1 MRRRGFMLV
10 TIASM
15 LTIGLYT
22 GCGGSKSS
30 SGGGSSSGSTNVK
43 AIDGYIYNAKVV
55 STYRIFDKKTGKKV
69 KDITVEINQSLA
81 RTVLMDKGE
90 GYGDKNKTIPGG
102 ESYRTIATEAELAVP
117 LAEAKFKPKTQDKAL
132 ISYEIKTYKMSKRG
146 TKKFYLP
153 SFIDK
158 NKNGKY
164 DKGEDFVGSFKALV
178 GSTIVTPLTNLL
190 YNAFDVDS
198 NDINLSNA
206 KASILKKSR
215 KVAEN
220 IGKRLGVTSN
230 QLISLDPIAALPDP
244 STRAYSLVSGMIA
257 MVNNKDDIKALA
269 KSLSA
274 DISKEEE
281 AKIPTV
287 DEFDDKRFK
296 KSLDLVKSIV
306 QKSVTNDEKANNI
319 RNTFQELAAKAE
331 NKDFFKEVLGINID
345 ESRDD
350 SKEVG
355 SFIAVSNKQTIVS
368 DLNISSIEVNGT
380 DLSSFIGGDK
390 IDKVLANFKAKFEYV
405 LAGKKDYNKS
415 LTLVFHVKLKARNNY
430 NDKKDFNSSMSIALP
445 VLVSKE
451 SIKYDK
457 KGKVN
462 IAMTDNKGKTKVK
475 SFDANNSKNQI
486 VSIDKDATFSTKKT
500 VNIGEIIKATLAT
513 NVVKAV
519 FGEDGKVVNVVDS
532 SNFQSAVGKIQVL
545 IVKDDKSKVSF
556 VKNIGDKTV
565 VISPS
570 QISISHGTGFTYN
583 GYSIIDMD
591 KADFRGPKTAKN
603 KGVKLSDAGIGKA
616 GKSGIDGY
624 LKGNLVPVP
633 FRIFTA
639 NGVKYRLIN
648 LPQESNRTGIE
659 YNISDINIS
668 TTIGESFEYY
678 KVGFDK
684 LPTGIIDL
692 NSTLAKVKAKNQ
704 EWNLSLRPIGAIDF
718 EGAALKIP
726 LSALTFADDKNTT
739 LSIAIKVFEEFGLD
753 EVNKTA
759 LNFIF
764 NRPPEALTSGFIVK
778 KIKGLKFDKLIDGD
792 TVTQNSN
799 ADINLTW
806 NEDYKQFRVQL
817 AKKEYNGSVSGNSE
831 GNGTVIWVLTDKDNT
846 KKGENIIKIKDLKSL
861 VGNANKKIN
870 DVNGSVIKTVFVAD
884 KNASIDFNTSSTTS
898 IGYVSLVRI
907 RFETN
912 GTFDANGKLPLRIT
926 FDGNAT
932 GLRGY
937 QIVASEET
945 NGTVNS
951 NMKFPVRITFV
962 DTEDAESSFDF
973 NITLN

>member
-1 MRRRGFMLV
+1 M
-10 TIASM
+10 
-15 LTIGLYT
+15 
-22 GCGGSKSS
+22 K
-30 SGGGSSSGSTNVK
+30 
-43 AIDGYIYNAKVV
+43 
-55 STYRIFDKKTGKKV
+55 
-69 KDITVEINQSLA
+69 
-81 RTVLMDKGE
+81 
-90 GYGDKNKTIPGG
+90 
-102 ESYRTIATEAELAVP
+102 
-117 LAEAKFKPKTQDKAL
+117 
-132 ISYEIKTYKMSKRG
+132 
-146 TKKFYLP
+146 
-153 SFIDK
+153 
-158 NKNGKY
+158 
-164 DKGEDFVGSFKALV
+164 
-178 GSTIVTPLTNLL
+178 
-190 YNAFDVDS
+190 
-198 NDINLSNA
+198 
-206 KASILKKSR
+206 LKKPL
-215 KVAEN
+215 KIEN
-220 IGKRLGVTSN
+220 
-230 QLISLDPIAALPDP
+230 
-244 STRAYSLVSGMIA
+244 
-257 MVNNKDDIKALA
+257 
-269 KSLSA
+269 
-274 DISKEEE
+274 
-281 AKIPTV
+281 
-287 DEFDDKRFK
+287 
-296 KSLDLVKSIV
+296 
-306 QKSVTNDEKANNI
+306 
-319 RNTFQELAAKAE
+319 
-331 NKDFFKEVLGINID
+331 
-345 ESRDD
+345 
-350 SKEVG
+350 
-355 SFIAVSNKQTIVS
+355 
-368 DLNISSIEVNGT
+368 
-380 DLSSFIGGDK
+380 
-390 IDKVLANFKAKFEYV
+390 
-405 LAGKKDYNKS
+405 
-415 LTLVFHVKLKARNNY
+415 
-430 NDKKDFNSSMSIALP
+430 
-445 VLVSKE
+445 
-451 SIKYDK
+451 
-457 KGKVN
+457 
-462 IAMTDNKGKTKVK
+462 
-475 SFDANNSKNQI
+475 
-486 VSIDKDATFSTKKT
+486 
-500 VNIGEIIKATLAT
+500 
-513 NVVKAV
+513 
-519 FGEDGKVVNVVDS
+519 

-778 KIKGLKFDKLIDGD
+778 KIKGPIFDKLIDGE
-792 TVTQNSN
+792 NGGN
-799 ADINLTW
+799 DINLTW
-806 NEDYKQFRVQL
+806 EGTYKQFRVQL
-817 AKKEYNGSVSGNSE
+817 AQKEYNGSGTRVGTTE

-846 KKGENIIKIKDLKSL
+846 KKGKYLIKIKDLKSL
-861 VGNANKKIN
+861 VGNSNNKAN
-870 DVNGSVIKTVFVAD
+870 DVNGSAIKTVFVAD
-884 KNASIDFNTSSTTS
+884 KNASIDFNISSAHTVG
-898 IGYVSLVRI
+898 IGSEVKI

-932 GLRGY
+932 NRVGKAF
-937 QIVASEET
+937 V
-945 NGTVNS
+945 GTDINTTLG
-951 NMKFPVRITFV
+951 KDHHFPVRITFV